1 MLAAM
6 KPRIAQLVLAA
17 CLLPAAAAAQTVT
30 LDQGGKAV
38 RIAVGEAAVLPAD
51 FPVDIPLPA
60 PHAVLRVQHSG
71 ATTTV
76 SIEAPGTVDD
86 AAARFDAGMRAQGW
100 IAARVN
106 VPPVGRAQAW
116 EKDRRAV
123 VAWWQPSATGVQV
136 QLELLPPR

>member
-1 MLAAM
+1 M
-6 KPRIAQLVLAA
+6 KPHTAQLMLAA
-17 CLLPAAAAAQTVT
+17 CLLPAVAAAQTVT
-30 LDQGGKAV
+30 LNQGGKDV
-38 RIAVGEAAVLPAD
+38 RIAVGDAAVLPAD
-51 FPVDIPLPA
+51 FPGDIPLPA
-60 PHAVLRVQHSG
+60 PHTVLRVQHSG

-76 SIEAPGTVDD
+76 AVEAPGTVDD

-106 VPPVGRAQAW
+106 APKAGRAQAW

-123 VAWWQPSATGVQV
+123 VAWWQPSAAGVQV